1 MGYEIFQIKPDLN
14 SPCFYLLKT
23 LGCKSMTPSNWA
35 HVNPFIVKL
44 TAVSLHTFSAN
55 NRFNVEQ

>member
-14 SPCFYLLKT
+14 SPWLYLLKT
-23 LGCKSMTPSNWA
+23 LGCKSKTPSTWVQ
-35 HVNPFIVKL
+35 VNPIKVKL

>member
-14 SPCFYLLKT
+14 SLWLYLLKT
-23 LGCKSMTPSNWA
+23 LGCKSMTPSNWV
-35 HVNPFIVKL
+35 HVDLKNL
-44 TAVSLHTFSAN
+44 HLYAVSLHTFPAN